1 MGNNIADKVE
11 ELIRT
16 KLPDDTQIEEFVKA
30 NEEYQ
35 KLIQMGL
42 AKERGFSILT
52 TGEIYLF
59 SSNNFYCQSPK

>member
-59 SSNNFYCQSPK
+59 SSNNIYCQSPK

>member
-1 MGNNIADKVE
+1 MGNNIADKIE

-42 AKERGFSILT
+42 AKERGFNILT

-59 SSNNFYCQSPK
+59 SSNSIYCQSPK